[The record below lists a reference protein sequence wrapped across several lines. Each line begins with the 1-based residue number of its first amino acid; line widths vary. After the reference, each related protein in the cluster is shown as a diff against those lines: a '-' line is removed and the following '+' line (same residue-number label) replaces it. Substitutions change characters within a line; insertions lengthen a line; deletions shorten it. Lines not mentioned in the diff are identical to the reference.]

1 MLKLFPSQSILA
13 ARTEFA
19 HFVAFSH
26 AQWLT
31 FVTLSVVA
39 DAV

>member
-13 ARTEFA
+13 TRIEFA
-19 HFVAFSH
+19 HFVAFFH

>member
-1 MLKLFPSQSILA
+1 MLKLFCSQSIFA